1 MVIGNFIPE
10 GVEPPRQYQ
19 AVLYLALR
27 QNTISQ
33 RQFPVQ
39 LYHVSGQLAQAHSL
53 GEFHISNGIN
63 NSPDDRF
70 SFGGAQ
76 DIVAHRGRIH
86 QWQTLVDV
94 NADAWPSF
102 NTPR

>member
-1 MVIGNFIPE
+1 MVIGNFIPG

-39 LYHVSGQLAQAHSL
+39 LYHVSGQLAQAH
-53 GEFHISNGIN
+53 ISNGMN
-63 NSPDDRF
+63 NFPDDRF
-70 SFGGAQ
+70 SF
-76 DIVAHRGRIH
+76 
-86 QWQTLVDV
+86 
-94 NADAWPSF
+94 
-102 NTPR
+102 